1 MQIHVA
7 VVYSSFQKKQRKLQQ
22 FCLVRGIVTVVKTM
36 ISTSGFHWMTSG
48 HRVGVQ
54 RVFVVHFY
62 DFLSNRHTTD
72 PLAGGRVT
80 HQVER
85 IRVGE

>member
-1 MQIHVA
+1 MWQWFIHRSKRNREN
-7 VVYSSFQKKQRKLQQ
+7 YRN

-36 ISTSGFHWMTSG
+36 ISASGFHWMTSG

-54 RVFVVHFY
+54 RVLVVHFY
-62 DFLSNRHTTD
+62 DFLSHRHTTD

>member
-1 MQIHVA
+1 MQVHVA
-7 VVYSSFQKKQRKLQQ
+7 VVYSSFQKNRENYRN

-36 ISTSGFHWMTSG
+36 ISASGFHWMTSG

-54 RVFVVHFY
+54 RVFVIHFY